1 VVGVEDHGGYT
12 DRTKT
17 ERDGTQE
24 NVNGSDQPESKQ
36 VKIFIAILALGR
48 IVIGLVL
55 FVDPNGA
62 NYKPAEHE
70 AIQQGLGRRLAQ
82 TLLLALLF
90 RLSDSR

>member
-62 NYKPAEHE
+62 CNDATRNVPTPKKRAFVTY
-70 AIQQGLGRRLAQ
+70 QL
-82 TLLLALLF
+82 
-90 RLSDSR
+90 